1 MLYRRRRTR
10 LHGRS
15 RRPCTAP
22 TVWVRPTA
30 TDFHLAGAL
39 IDRDLVLTT
48 GKGLER
54 GDRVGI
60 ALPIRADERWIVE
73 RAAYRDPLGLQL
85 KGHWRGGTVI
95 ARDTDRDLAV
105 IRLDAPI
112 ADRVPL
118 KPSTQSPAAGE
129 AIHTMNHPGGLEF
142 AWVYSAGVV
151 RQQGRLA
158 IAPGEG
164 AKPVAVLVCQLPA
177 QVGSPGGAVVNEASE
192 LVGIVAAKESAQ
204 MVGYAIAADEI
215 AAFLDV
221 ALVDR
226 PARTLPGL
234 VARLEAVP
242 RDFARGLAHRP
253 GPPRLGPL
261 RGRPH

>member
-1 MLYRRRRTR
+1 MAT
-10 LHGRS
+10 GR
-15 RRPCTAP
+15 
-22 TVWVRPTA
+22 
-30 TDFHLAGAL
+30 
-39 IDRDLVLTT
+39 
-48 GKGLER
+48 
-54 GDRVGI
+54 GI
-60 ALPIRADERWIVE
+60 ALPIREGERWIVE
-73 RAAYRDPLGLQL
+73 RAAYGDPLGLQL
-85 KGHWRGGTVI
+85 KGHWRSGTVI

-112 ADRVPL
+112 VDGGHL
-118 KPSTQSPAAGE
+118 KLSTRRPAAGE

-226 PARTLPGL
+226 PARSLPGL
-234 VARLEAVP
+234 LARLEAVP
-242 RDFARGLAHRP
+242 RDFTRGLALGLARRAWDHCGAAALNRP
-253 GPPRLGPL
+253 SAMHGPPSRSMMAVVSPAVAWPCCSSRMG
-261 RGRPH
+261 